1 MGRPGQVRG
10 TTEHVTAP
18 GGGGQGRKETCS
30 YSGAQVKHPGS
41 RVTGVYARSYYHVV
55 RCAHRH
61 CNVRRVGG

>member
-18 GGGGQGRKETCS
+18 GGGGVQGRKETCS

-41 RVTGVYARSYYHVV
+41 HVTGVYAHSYHRVAQ
-55 RCAHRH
+55 CAHRH
-61 CNVRRVGG
+61 